1 MKIRVLLGICGFL
14 GVGVLLGGC
23 LGSKGTVAP
32 ELMDKSPF
40 TGNPCAAPCWYGLEI
55 AKSNK
60 SEVVSTL
67 KSLGFVD
74 QETLK
79 IKSSSGP
86 GFDPKIT
93 VPGKW
98 ITANCLQ
105 PKTRCLVVDIA
116 EGRLRDIK
124 SVLNYKITFD
134 EVVKD
139 IGNPEK
145 VVRTDYSAEVIACYI
160 RLVWTQKQLVLV
172 SKRFPGAKGCDYSQT
187 AVSTGLV
194 DANLEIAEVDF
205 LPDEEINQMVMESE
219 MVGNYKGTNSK

>member
-1 MKIRVLLGICGFL
+1 MKIRTLLIIYGLLSAGVMLCG
-14 GVGVLLGGC
+14 C
-23 LGSKGTVAP
+23 SGSKGTLAP
-32 ELMDKSPF
+32 ELVDKSPF
-40 TGNPCAAPCWYGLEI
+40 TGDPCAAPCWHGLEI
-55 AKSNK
+55 AKSNE
-60 SEVVSTL
+60 SEVVSAL
-67 KSLGFVD
+67 KSLSFID
-74 QETLK
+74 EESLK
-79 IKSSSGP
+79 IRTLTIT
-86 GFDPKIT
+86 GFDPNT
-93 VPGKW
+93 EVPGKR
-98 ITANCLQ
+98 ITADCL
-105 PKTRCLVVDIA
+105 KTKNPCLVVDIA
-116 EGRLRDIK
+116 DRRLRDIK

-160 RLVWTQKQLVLV
+160 RLVWVQKQLVLV
-172 SKRFPGAKGCDYSQT
+172 SKRFSGEKGCSYSQT